1 MVTNNPLSVRKP
13 DDSFAIQTFDLTRI
27 FGKLVA
33 VDGINLDIKK
43 GELFAFLGPNGAG
56 KTTTISM
63 LCCLLKPSSG
73 TALVMG
79 NDINKDPY
87 KVKAAIGISPQD
99 TTLSDHLNPIE
110 NLELFGSMHQLPP
123 KIVKQRA
130 KELVETMGLS
140 DRAKDQVKKFSGGMK
155 RRLNI
160 AMALISDPQLVILD
174 EPTLGLDPQSRRAVW
189 KYIARLKKEK
199 TILLTTHYLEEAD
212 FLADRIG
219 IIDEGKI
226 VAFGTPVELKTS
238 MIDTHTIIIKA
249 WNLTQKTI
257 MEMKEKYEDVQ
268 ITDGTM
274 TITDKRV
281 NFQEI
286 VDHLHNAGTIIRSA
300 YIKEPTLDD
309 VFIKITGKE
318 LRE

>member
-1 MVTNNPLSVRKP
+1 V
-13 DDSFAIQTFDLTRI
+13 
-27 FGKLVA
+27 
-33 VDGINLDIKK
+33 
-43 GELFAFLGPNGAG
+43 
-56 KTTTISM
+56 
-63 LCCLLKPSSG
+63 CSS
-73 TALVMG
+73 
-79 NDINKDPY
+79 D
-87 KVKAAIGISPQD
+87 
-99 TTLSDHLNPIE
+99 
-110 NLELFGSMHQLPP
+110 LPP
-123 KIVKQRA
+123 KIVKERA
-130 KELVETMGLS
+130 RELVETMGLE
-140 DRAKDQVKKFSGGMK
+140 DRAKDQVRKFSGGMK

-160 AMALISDPQLVILD
+160 AMALINDPQIIILD
-174 EPTLGLDPQSRRAVW
+174 EPTLGLDPQSRRIVW
-189 KYIARLKKEK
+189 KYISRLKKNR

-226 VAFGTPVELKTS
+226 VALGTALELKTD

-281 NFQEI
+281 DFKDI
-286 VDHLHNAGTIIRSA
+286 VDYLHNAGTIIRSA

-309 VFIKITGKE
+309 VFIRITGKE

>member
-1 MVTNNPLSVRKP
+1 
-13 DDSFAIQTFDLTRI
+13 
-27 FGKLVA
+27 
-33 VDGINLDIKK
+33 
-43 GELFAFLGPNGAG
+43 
-56 KTTTISM
+56 
-63 LCCLLKPSSG
+63 
-73 TALVMG
+73 
-79 NDINKDPY
+79 
-87 KVKAAIGISPQD
+87 
-99 TTLSDHLNPIE
+99 
-110 NLELFGSMHQLPP
+110 
-123 KIVKQRA
+123 
-130 KELVETMGLS
+130 MGLE
-140 DRAKDQVKKFSGGMK
+140 DRAKDQVRKFSGGMK

-160 AMALISDPQLVILD
+160 AMALINDPQLVILD
-174 EPTLGLDPQSRRAVW
+174 EPTLGLDPQSRRVVW

-226 VAFGTPVELKTS
+226 VALGTSIELKTS
-238 MIDTHTIIIKA
+238 MIDSHTIIIKA

-257 MEMKEKYEDVQ
+257 MEMKNKYEDVQ

-281 NFQEI
+281 DFKEI
-286 VDHLHNAGTIIRSA
+286 VNYLQDAGTTIRSA